1 MLLNKELKRLFQ
13 IYKLSKQ
20 AFGEYKLQV
29 FILTS
34 LGFISGI
41 LGGVGINA
49 VIPMF
54 SFFAGQKNES
64 TDFISTYIKKFFLL
78 LNIDFTLKYLLIFIV
93 CVFILKAAVLIIFS
107 YINIRI
113 TSRYEEKIRSKLFK
127 ATLGAEWPYL
137 LKQKLGHLEVI
148 LRTNVEN
155 SKSLFIQI
163 SNIIMTLT
171 SLVAYT
177 LVAINISLYITLIT
191 FALGG
196 ALFFLFK
203 PFIFRVRKV
212 SYEWEEI
219 NRQLSHFINETILGL
234 KTVKIMSIN
243 DKIIRV
249 GKEYFSRMRKIII
262 KSHIYSI
269 FTSSLMEPISIIF
282 IAVIFT
288 FSFKKPNFNFAALIA
303 VVYLAKQ
310 IFIYITNLHQQLLSM
325 NATVP
330 FLKKVLDYEKQIFTN
345 AENNSGKS
353 NFKFN
358 DKLEFRK
365 VSFFYSEKQE
375 ILSDVSF
382 EVKKG
387 MIVGLIGPSGAG
399 KTTIVDLILR
409 LFNPASGE
417 ILLDNKPITEID
429 LDDWRKNIGY
439 VSQDIFLMND
449 TIANNIKFYDDSIG
463 QKEIEEAAKMANIY
477 EFIMSCPNGFET
489 VVGERG
495 VLLSGGQRQRL
506 IIARVL
512 ARKPQLLILDEA
524 TSALDNESE
533 IKIQQVINGL
543 KNKVTV
549 LAIAHRLST
558 VINSDKL
565 IVLENGRITEEGE
578 PEELLKDKK
587 SYFSKVYNLRK

>member
-1 MLLNKELKRLFQ
+1 MLLKKELKRLFQ

-20 AFGEYKLQV
+20 AFGEYKLQIFV
-29 FILTS
+29 LTL

-54 SFFAGQKNES
+54 SFFAGQKSEA
-64 TDFISTYIKKFFLL
+64 TDFISAYIEKFFLF
-78 LNIDFTLKYLLIFIV
+78 LNVDFTLKYLLIFIV
-93 CVFILKAAVLIIFS
+93 CVFILKAIVLMIFS
-107 YINIRI
+107 YINVRI
-113 TSRYEEKIRSKLFK
+113 TSGYEEKTRSKLFK
-127 ATLGAEWPYL
+127 ATLAAEWPYL
-137 LKQKLGHLEVI
+137 LEQKLGHLEVI

-155 SKSLFIQI
+155 SKSLFVQI
-163 SNIIMTLT
+163 SNLIMTLT
-171 SLVAYT
+171 SLAAYT
-177 LVAINISLYITLIT
+177 MVAVNISLYITLIT

-196 ALFFLFK
+196 TLFFLFK
-203 PFIFRVRKV
+203 PFIFRVRKI
-212 SYEWEEI
+212 SYEQEEI
-219 NRQLSHFINETILGL
+219 NRQASHFINETILGL

-249 GKEYFSRMRKIII
+249 GKEYFNKMKRMIIR
-262 KSHIYSI
+262 SYIYSI

-282 IAVIFT
+282 IAIIFA
-288 FSFKKPNFNFAALIA
+288 FSFKTPNFNFAALIA

-310 IFIYITNLHQQLLSM
+310 IFIYITNLHQQFLAM
-325 NATVP
+325 NATAP
-330 FLKKVLDYEKQIFTN
+330 FLKKVLDYEKQIFTS
-345 AENNSGKS
+345 AENNSGQRR
-353 NFKFN
+353 FKFD
-358 DKLEFRK
+358 DKLEFKK

-387 MIVGLIGPSGAG
+387 EIAGLIGPSGAG

-409 LFNPASGE
+409 LFNPTSGE
-417 ILLDNKPITEID
+417 ILLDNKPIAEID
-429 LDDWRKNIGY
+429 LEDWRKNIGY

-449 TIANNIKFYDDSIG
+449 TIANNIKFYDDAIG
-463 QKEIEEAAKMANIY
+463 KKEIEEATKMANIY

-533 IKIQQVINGL
+533 VKIQQVINGL

-558 VINSDKL
+558 VVNSDKL
-565 IVLENGRITEEGE
+565 IALENGQITGDGR

-587 SYFSKVYNLRK
+587 SYFSKVYNLRE

>member
-1 MLLNKELKRLFQ
+1 MLLKKELKRLFQ
-13 IYKLSKQ
+13 IYQLSKQ
-20 AFGEYKLQV
+20 AFGGYKPQV
-29 FILTS
+29 FVLTL

-49 VIPMF
+49 VIPLF
-54 SFFAGQKNES
+54 SFFAGQKSEA
-64 TDFISTYIKKFFLL
+64 TDFVSTYIEKLFLF
-78 LNIDFTLKYLLIFIV
+78 LNVDFTLKYLLIFIV
-93 CVFILKAAVLIIFS
+93 FLFILKAIVLVIFS
-107 YINIRI
+107 YINVRI
-113 TSRYEEKIRSKLFK
+113 TSGYEERTRSKLFK
-127 ATLGAEWPYL
+127 ATLDAEWPYL
-137 LKQKLGHLEVI
+137 LEQKLGHLEVI

-163 SNIIMTLT
+163 SNMIMTFT
-171 SLVAYT
+171 SLAAYT
-177 LVAINISLYITLIT
+177 VVAVNISLYITLIT
-191 FALGG
+191 FAFGG

-219 NRQLSHFINETILGL
+219 NRQSSHFINETILGL
-234 KTVKIMSIN
+234 KTVKIMSVS
-243 DKIIRV
+243 DRIIRI
-249 GKEYFSRMRKIII
+249 GKEYFNKMRKIII

-282 IAVIFT
+282 IAVIFV
-288 FSFKKPNFNFAALIA
+288 FSYKTPNFNFAALIA
-303 VVYLAKQ
+303 VMYLAKQ
-310 IFIYITNLHQQLLSM
+310 IFVYITNLHQQFLAM
-325 NATVP
+325 NATAP
-330 FLKKVLDYEKQIFTN
+330 FLKKVLDYEKQIFIR
-345 AENNSGKS
+345 AENYSGK
-353 NFKFN
+353 NYFKFD
-358 DKLEFRK
+358 DKLEFRE
-365 VSFFYSEKQE
+365 VSFLYNEKQE
-375 ILSDVSF
+375 ILSNVSF

-387 MIVGLIGPSGAG
+387 EIVGLIGPSGAG

-409 LFNPASGE
+409 LFNPVSGE
-417 ILLDNKPITEID
+417 ILLDNKPIIEID
-429 LDDWRKNIGY
+429 LVGWRKNIGY

-449 TIANNIKFYDDSIG
+449 TIANNIKFYDDAIG
-463 QKEIEEAAKMANIY
+463 QKEMEEAAKMANIY

-533 IKIQQVINGL
+533 IKIQQVISGL

-558 VINSDKL
+558 VIDSDKL
-565 IVLENGRITEEGE
+565 IVLENGRITEEGK
-578 PEELLKDKK
+578 PAELLKDKK
-587 SYFSKVYNLRK
+587 SYFSKVYNLRE